1 MSNDVVVQKELFPTA
16 QAAGALTESDVF
28 ARWRERGMEPVEV
41 TPEQTIQRIVI
52 EHNTLTGEL
61 KWTCSPNMDG
71 LMAILN
77 ATRTAVLMPSLLVG
91 DAAMSLCEYFTSGAG
106 QLDLGTGKAA
116 VVIGFD
122 NGRMVLDWQP
132 KDAPIAAKKLLAAA
146 LIFMVAKDAGLP
158 IERLMKAM
166 GMGTTD

>member
-1 MSNDVVVQKELFPTA
+1 MNDCIERVDKFSTA
-16 QAAGALTESDVF
+16 LATGALTESDVF
-28 ARWRERGMEPVEV
+28 AQWRGRGLEPVEV

-52 EHNTLTGEL
+52 EHHTLTGEL
-61 KWTCSPNMDG
+61 RWTCSPNMDG

-77 ATRTAVLMPSLLVG
+77 ATRTALLIPSLLVG

-106 QLDLGTGKAA
+106 QLDLGSGKAV

-122 NGRMVLDWQP
+122 NGRLALDWQP
-132 KDAPIAAKKLLAAA
+132 KDSPIAAKKLLAAA

-158 IERLMKAM
+158 IERLMSAM
-166 GMGTTD
+166 GIGTTD